1 MSSLELAL
9 FALFW
14 FGSGLLG
21 SALVLFGFWYTGKDI
36 DEGDVAFGITIAML
50 GPMDLAAGVIIALVC
65 VCGDF
70 VGYLPKICIKGRK
83 RSYER

>member
-1 MSSLELAL
+1 MSGVELAL
-9 FALFW
+9 FALCW

-36 DEGDVAFGITIAML
+36 DEGDVAFGIAIAIL
-50 GPMDLAAGVIIALVC
+50 GPMDLAAGVIVALAC
-65 VCGDF
+65 VCGEF

-83 RSYER
+83 SRDER